1 MIVRYFKGR
10 RVLCDELSIMPE
22 GNTELTKESLK
33 EDMLQV
39 EYPENI
45 FLGLGWYPSF
55 GLEGIFQV
63 RFYRIFCHRK
73 AVFNSKNAT
82 RTHFSSVLLRCGYW
96 CSIPRD

>member
-1 MIVRYFKGR
+1 
-10 RVLCDELSIMPE
+10 MPK
-22 GNTELTKESLK
+22 GNTELTKDSLK

-39 EYPENI
+39 EYSENI
-45 FLGLGWYPSF
+45 FLGLG
-55 GLEGIFQV
+55 GILLLVWKEF
-63 RFYRIFCHRK
+63 FKFAPTGFFCHRK